1 MSDLDDTTAYLQA
14 EWGLELPNT
23 LSEAA
28 IIEKLADRVVVL
40 LERGQQAFFQMM
52 YRLDISEKKLEA
64 ILNEPDV
71 AHQIARLIY
80 DRQTQKVASRKAYA
94 KNSPA
99 PEPGLEW

>member
-1 MSDLDDTTAYLQA
+1 
-14 EWGLELPNT
+14 
-23 LSEAA
+23 
-28 IIEKLADRVVVL
+28 
-40 LERGQQAFFQMM
+40 MM
-52 YRLDISEKKLEA
+52 YRLDIPEKKLNA